1 MLLYIDP
8 GTGGMLFTILI
19 GLMGGVIYFF
29 SSLFVKLKYSVGGG
43 KKQDTKK
50 VPLVF
55 FCDHKRYWNT
65 YEPILDELERR
76 GVKALFLT
84 MSEDDPFFK
93 KEYQYISGEFIG
105 SGNKAF
111 SKLNLLN
118 AGVVFST
125 TPGLDV
131 LQWKRSRKADYYIHI
146 PHACSDIT
154 IYHMFGIDYFDAILL
169 SGEYQIEQVRELERL
184 RNLPAKELELVGVP
198 YMDMMRERLECAE
211 NLASNSAVSA
221 ELSDSISMND
231 STASEDLI
239 VEENNDIEGKPVE
252 KTATDTKQ
260 RTILVAPSWGES
272 GLLSKYGEKLLDELL
287 KTGYRIIV
295 RPHPQSFTAEKELMD
310 RLMKQYENTGL
321 EWNRDN
327 DNFNVLRSADLMI
340 SDFSGVIFDYSL
352 VFDKP
357 FLYAESKM
365 DKAPYDCA
373 WIEKELWVY
382 DVLPRIGT
390 KLCEEDFG
398 RIKEVIDECITNPK
412 GAEAREQAR
421 RETWVHIGESS
432 VRVADFIE
440 KKLHELDY
448 GKVSKED
455 LNNKELNEK
464 DLSNC
469 NKELNKEQNNAQTGE
484 ELTKEELTNTE
495 SGNVLGKEEA

>member
-76 GVKALFLT
+76 GVKAQFLT

-105 SGNKAF
+105 TGNKAF

-198 YMDMMRERLECAE
+198 YMDMMRERLENVEKADVD
-211 NLASNSAVSA
+211 SADKITSKG
-221 ELSDSISMND
+221 LNIRNDSIVADNKEIEK
-231 STASEDLI
+231 TNDLI
-239 VEENNDIEGKPVE
+239 AHADSNR
-252 KTATDTKQ
+252 

-272 GLLSKYGEKLLDELL
+272 GLLSKYGGKLLDELL

-295 RPHPQSFTAEKELMD
+295 RPHPQSFTAEKDLMD

-382 DVLPRIGT
+382 DALPRIGT
-390 KLCEEDFG
+390 KLCKEDFG

-432 VRVADFIE
+432 VRVADFIV
-440 KKLHELDY
+440 KKLHELGY
-448 GKVSKED
+448 GEVSKED

-469 NKELNKEQNNAQTGE
+469 NKELNNETQSGE
-484 ELTKEELTNTE
+484 ELTKEGLTNTE
-495 SGNVLGKEEA
+495 SGNVLRKEEA

>member
-105 SGNKAF
+105 TGNKAF

-118 AGVVFST
+118 AGIVFST

-198 YMDMMRERLECAE
+198 YMDTMRERLECAE
-211 NLASNSAVSA
+211 ILASNSAVSA
-221 ELSDSISMND
+221 ELSDS
-231 STASEDLI
+231 TASEDLI
-239 VEENNDIEGKPVE
+239 VEEKNDIEGKPVE

-295 RPHPQSFTAEKELMD
+295 RPHPQSFTAEKDLMD

-327 DNFNVLRSADLMI
+327 DNFDVLRSADLMI

-398 RIKEVIDECITNPK
+398 RIKDVIDECITNPK

-421 RETWVHIGESS
+421 RETWVYIGESS
-432 VRVADFIE
+432 VRVADFIV
-440 KKLHELDY
+440 KKLRELGY
-448 GKVSKED
+448 GEVNNIGLSEEELK
-455 LNNKELNEK
+455 NKEYNNET
-464 DLSNC
+464 
-469 NKELNKEQNNAQTGE
+469 QTSE
-484 ELTKEELTNTE
+484 ELTKEELTKEGPTNTE